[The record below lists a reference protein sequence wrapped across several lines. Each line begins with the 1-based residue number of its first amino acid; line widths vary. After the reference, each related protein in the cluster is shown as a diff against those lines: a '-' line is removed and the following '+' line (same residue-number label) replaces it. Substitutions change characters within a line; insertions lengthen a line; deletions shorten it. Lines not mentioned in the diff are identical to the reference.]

1 LQILNAV
8 LERWWLVR
16 EAAEVLGVSERHVW
30 RILAAY
36 RKEGAAAAL
45 SHGNRGRHPA
55 NTTPG
60 GVKQRVVS
68 VVRERYLGINHT
80 HPHLT
85 ELLAER
91 EGIVLSRS
99 TVRRLLVGGRTAQF
113 ASPLRAA
120 PQVPAPKDAAG
131 GDAASARR
139 QPPLMAGG
147 PGADAYHAAGG
158 GRRHRYGSL
167 RPLQRPRGIPGVT
180 SSCSRASYGG
190 VVYRLRCIPT
200 ATPSS
205 SAVTGRRTSPS

>member
-1 LQILNAV
+1 LTTREQTRLQILNAV

-16 EAAEVLGVSERHVW
+16 EAVEVLGVSERHVW

-36 RKEGAAAAL
+36 RKEGAAAL

-68 VVRERYLGINHT
+68 VMRERYLGINHT
-80 HPHLT
+80 HLT

-91 EGIVLSRS
+91 GGIVLSRS
-99 TVRRLLVGGRTAQF
+99 NVRRLLVGARLPSSRHRCAPRHRCRRQRMPHEGMLLQLDGSHHAWLEGRGPMLTM
-113 ASPLRAA
+113 LL
-120 PQVPAPKDAAG
+120 PQVRFPTP
-131 GDAASARR
+131 SSETER
-139 QPPLMAGG
+139 
-147 PGADAYHAAGG
+147 
-158 GRRHRYGSL
+158 
-167 RPLQRPRGIPGVT
+167 IPGVT

-205 SAVTGRRTSPS
+205 SAVTGRRMSPS